1 MQALTYQV
9 PGVDTALDAA
19 ALEARA
25 RRIPGVISALYVKEH
40 SHLRLITSDKTSSLK
55 VKAALYR
62 GLMQSYF
69 CSARDVISQ
78 TSRTLSAPAG
88 SNRAGRSDSAHGA
101 LRWQTEDQPAGKVGR
116 RGQGHSK
123 GPGHS
128 HGVGRGAGADSVHHG
143 DDIAAEFEHHKKS
156 AIFSL
161 LSLGAFELLR
171 RFNPTLYAS
180 TTLLRSAL
188 VLFMSRDLL
197 KSGIAEAFKERRPN
211 AETLTVTAIVASVA
225 ASKPESSLSLLAIS
239 HFAEGLTT
247 LAAKK
252 ARKNIS
258 DLVSLD
264 TQEVWLRD
272 EKGFERKVPVEMVR
286 PGMIVSIHDGEKICV
301 DGEIVRGQAAVDQAA
316 ITGESIPVSRK
327 PGDRVFAGSTIR
339 LGDIE
344 VRVDRVGD
352 DTSIARIVHM
362 VEDAQNRRAPV
373 QNYADRMASALVPV
387 SFIAAGIVYLV
398 TRDLQRVLNMLF
410 IDFSCGLKLSTAT
423 AMSAAI
429 SRLAQDGVLVKG
441 GSFIEQAASVDTVV
455 LDKTGTITRGR
466 PEIVN
471 VELTDCLSV
480 DTLLSLAASAEAH
493 SSHPMAIAIL
503 EEAARR
509 ELEVPHHIDTTNIIA
524 RGIEAQIGE
533 FKEFAGGTVLVGSR
547 QFMVDR
553 EIRGLDSYVEKRMTA
568 TGSLIYV
575 AANGVL
581 CGVIESSDPVRPDFR
596 RALNRMRYSG
606 IEEIVMLTGD
616 NEKTASRIAASLG
629 LDSYK
634 AEVMPEDKAGFVA
647 GLQRTSSVLM
657 VGDGINDAPA
667 LAYADVGVAM
677 GTSCTDT
684 AMETADVTINSEDPL
699 KLPEFI
705 ALGKRTMRIVQQN
718 FAVTIAVNAAAM
730 TMGALGFINPL
741 LASIVH
747 NASTLGVV
755 LNSTRVLHRPRPRW
769 QPEEQNTRGASLA
782 LSVEQLDAS
791 SATKDAHTAAPA
803 ALAAAPAAP
812 AASAAGTTAVMPA
825 GTDNAVVAKDGDE
838 VINPE
843 IIENNEGSLIDTIA
857 SVISSDS
864 DSCQH
869 GHGQGR
875 GQGRGRGGHGQGCKA

>member
-40 SHLRLITSDKTSSLK
+40 SHIRIITSDKTSSLK

-69 CSARDVISQ
+69 CSARDVICQ

-88 SNRAGRSDSAHGA
+88 SNRAGSSDSAHGA
-101 LRWQTEDQPAGKVGR
+101 LCCQTEEQAAGKVAR
-116 RGQGHSK
+116 RGQGK
-123 GPGHS
+123 GPGQGHS
-128 HGVGRGAGADSVHHG
+128 HGVGRGAGADGVHHG

-272 EKGFERKVPVEMVR
+272 EKGFERKVPVDMVR

-301 DGEIVRGQAAVDQAA
+301 DGEIIRGQAAVDQAA

-327 PGDRVFAGSTIR
+327 AGDRVFAGSTIR

-373 QNYADRMASALVPV
+373 QNYADRIASALVPV

-471 VELTDCLSV
+471 VELTDSLSV

-533 FKEFAGGTVLVGSR
+533 FKEFGGGTVLVGSR

-769 QPEEQNTRGASLA
+769 QPEEQNTRGAPLA
-782 LSVEQLDAS
+782 LSVEQLDAA
-791 SATKDAHTAAPA
+791 SATPAARAAAPS
-803 ALAAAPAAP
+803 ALAAAPAAQ
-812 AASAAGTTAVMPA
+812 AAGSTAVVPA
-825 GTDNAVVAKDGDE
+825 GAGNAVVAKDGDE

-843 IIENNEGSLIDTIA
+843 IIENNQGSLIETIA
-857 SVISSDS
+857 SVIGSES